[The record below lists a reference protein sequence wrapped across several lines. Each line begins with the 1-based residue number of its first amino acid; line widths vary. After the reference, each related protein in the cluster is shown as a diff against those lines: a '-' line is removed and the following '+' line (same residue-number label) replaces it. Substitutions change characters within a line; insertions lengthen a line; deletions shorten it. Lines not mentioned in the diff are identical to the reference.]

1 LIVQKD
7 DFYILRIMGEVDRDG
22 SRTQREL
29 SARLNISLGLVN
41 TFMKRLVNKGYF
53 KVKTLPRNRLKYFLT
68 PKGLTQKSRLTI
80 EYLKY
85 SAHFYKEVKMLLLEK
100 FKILEKQ
107 GVRRVLFWGTGEV
120 AELAYLYLQQT
131 GVQLGG
137 IVDEQGNGQHFFG
150 FPVEHPVRLNTPDW
164 DRVLVTRL
172 DNPERDI
179 EILMKH
185 GVRRNRIITL

>member
-1 LIVQKD
+1 MQNE
-7 DFYILRIMGEVDRDG
+7 DFHILRIMGEVDRDG

-68 PKGLTQKSRLTI
+68 PKGLSQKSRLTI

-85 SAHFYKEVKMLLLEK
+85 SAHFYKEVKELLLRK
-100 FKILEKQ
+100 FELLEEEGIQ
-107 GVRRVLFWGTGEV
+107 HVLFWGTGEV

-131 GVQLGG
+131 TLRLAG
-137 IVDEQGNGQHFFG
+137 IIDEEAKGNYFFG
-150 FPVEHPVRLNTPDW
+150 FSVESYQRLYTSDW
-164 DRVLVTRL
+164 DSILITRL
-172 DNPERDI
+172 DDPDRDVRH
-179 EILMKH
+179 LMGH
-185 GVRRNRIITL
+185 GIDRHRIITL

>member
-1 LIVQKD
+1 MQKE
-7 DFYILRIMGEVDRDG
+7 DFHILRIMGEVDRDG
-22 SRTQREL
+22 SRTQRDL

-85 SAHFYKEVKMLLLEK
+85 SAHFYREVKDLLLEK
-100 FKILEKQ
+100 FEMLEEQ
-107 GVRRVLFWGTGEV
+107 GVKRVLFCGTGEV

-137 IVDEQGNGQHFFG
+137 IVDDQGNGQHFFG
-150 FPVEHPVRLNTPDW
+150 FPVEHLGRLNTPDW
-164 DRVLVTRL
+164 DRILLTRL
-172 DNPERDI
+172 DDPERDVR
-179 EILMKH
+179 ILMEH
-185 GVRRNRIITL
+185 GVGRNRIITL

>member
-1 LIVQKD
+1 MQKE
-7 DFYILRIMGEVDRDG
+7 DFHILRIMGEVDRDG

-85 SAHFYKEVKMLLLEK
+85 SAQFYREVKVLLLEK
-100 FKILEKQ
+100 FQMLEQQ
-107 GVRRVLFWGTGEV
+107 GVKYLLFWGAGEV

-131 GVQLGG
+131 DIQLRG
-137 IVDEQGNGQHFFG
+137 IIDEQGDGQHFFG
-150 FPVEHPVRLNTPDW
+150 FPVEHLGRLSTRDW
-164 DRVLVTRL
+164 DRILVTRL
-172 DNPERDI
+172 DDLAGDVH
-179 EILMKH
+179 ILMQH
-185 GVRRNRIITL
+185 GVDRDRIITL

>member
-1 LIVQKD
+1 MTVQKE
-7 DFYILRIMGEVDRDG
+7 DFHILRIMGEVDRDG

-85 SAHFYKEVKMLLLEK
+85 SAHFYREVKELLLEK
-100 FKILEKQ
+100 FEMLEEQ
-107 GVRRVLFWGTGEV
+107 GVKRVLFWGTGEV

-131 GVQLGG
+131 GVQLRG
-137 IVDEQGNGQHFFG
+137 IIDEQGNGQHFFG
-150 FPVEHPVRLNTPDW
+150 FPVEHLDRLHTPDW
-164 DRVLVTRL
+164 DRILVTRL
-172 DNPERDI
+172 DDPERDVRV
-179 EILMKH
+179 LMEQ
-185 GVRRNRIITL
+185 GIARDRIITL

>member
-1 LIVQKD
+1 MQNE
-7 DFYILRIMGEVDRDG
+7 DFHILRIMGEVDRDG

-68 PKGLTQKSRLTI
+68 PKGLSQKSRLTI

-85 SAHFYKEVKMLLLEK
+85 SAHFYKEVKELLLRK
-100 FKILEKQ
+100 FEMLEEEGIQ
-107 GVRRVLFWGTGEV
+107 RVLFWGTGEV

-131 GVQLGG
+131 TVRLAG
-137 IVDEQGNGQHFFG
+137 IIDEQAIGQPFFG
-150 FPVEHPVRLNTPDW
+150 FSVAHVHRLKTPDW

-172 DNPERDI
+172 DEPARDVRLLL
-179 EILMKH
+179 EH
-185 GVRRNRIITL
+185 GVSRDRIVTL

>member
-1 LIVQKD
+1 MQKE
-7 DFYILRIMGEVDRDG
+7 DFHILRIMGEVDRDG

-80 EYLKY
+80 EYLRY
-85 SAHFYKEVKMLLLEK
+85 SANFYREVKVLLLEK
-100 FKILEKQ
+100 FEMLEEQ
-107 GVRRVLFWGTGEV
+107 GVKRVLFWGTGEV

-131 GVQLGG
+131 GIQLKG
-137 IVDEQGNGQHFFG
+137 IVDEQENGQHFFG
-150 FPVEHPVRLNTPDW
+150 FPVEHLDRVNRSDW
-164 DRVLVTRL
+164 DRILVTRL
-172 DNPERDI
+172 DDPERDVG
-179 EILMKH
+179 ILEQH
-185 GVRRNRIITL
+185 GVGRERIVTL

>member
-1 LIVQKD
+1 
-7 DFYILRIMGEVDRDG
+7 MGEVDRDG

-68 PKGLTQKSRLTI
+68 PKGLSQKSRLTL

-85 SAHFYKEVKMLLLEK
+85 SAHFYKEVKVLLLRK
-100 FKILEKQ
+100 FEMLEEE
-107 GVRRVLFWGTGEV
+107 GIERVLFWGTGEV

-131 GVQLGG
+131 GVQLAG
-137 IVDEQGNGQHFFG
+137 IIDEQAIGQPFFG
-150 FPVEHPVRLNTPDW
+150 FSIAHFRRLEIPDW

-172 DNPERDI
+172 DDPARDI
-179 EILMKH
+179 RLLVQH
-185 GVRRNRIITL
+185 GVSRDRIVTL

>member
-1 LIVQKD
+1 MQNE
-7 DFYILRIMGEVDRDG
+7 DFHILRIMGEVDRNG

-68 PKGLTQKSRLTI
+68 PKGLSRKSRLTI

-85 SAHFYKEVKMLLLEK
+85 SAHFYKEVKELLLRK
-100 FKILEKQ
+100 FEMLEEEGIQ
-107 GVRRVLFWGTGEV
+107 RVLFWGTGEV

-131 GVQLGG
+131 TVRLAG
-137 IVDEQGNGQHFFG
+137 IIDDQAKGNYFFG
-150 FPVEHPVRLNTPDW
+150 FSVESYQRLNTSDW
-164 DRVLVTRL
+164 HSILITRL
-172 DNPERDI
+172 DDPDGDVRY
-179 EILMKH
+179 LMGH
-185 GVRRNRIITL
+185 GIDRHRIITL